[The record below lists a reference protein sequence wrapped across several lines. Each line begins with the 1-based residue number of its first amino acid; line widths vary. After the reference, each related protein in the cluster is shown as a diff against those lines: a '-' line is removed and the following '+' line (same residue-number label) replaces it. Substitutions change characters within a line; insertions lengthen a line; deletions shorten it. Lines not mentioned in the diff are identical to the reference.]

1 MTYIDGDQND
11 QFQINKD
18 YYIGFVNFSGEIVQG
33 PQGPAGP
40 VGPAGPA
47 GPQGE
52 QGIQRGW
59 SYGASRTARGTRYSR
74 RNGSCFRRYC
84 YVRQMGNIWIEF

>member
-52 QGIQRGW
+52 QGIESIGGEQGIQK
-59 SYGASRTARGTRYSR
+59 S
-74 RNGSCFRRYC
+74 YC
-84 YVRQMGNIWIEF
+84 YQMGNIWIEF